1 MSSGATSR
9 AGGVDAA
16 PLFCDAI
23 ITEQIETQPGFF
35 RLLCRVPAA
44 FPDPAPGQ
52 FVQLRVGCGGHSA
65 GSDPLLPRPYGI
77 VDFRRVDGAAT
88 FELYY
93 GVVGL
98 GTRILAGL
106 PVGSRLPC
114 LGPLGRGYRVDPERT
129 PILVAGGR
137 GVAPLLM
144 VYAAERPRRT
154 RVPFVYGFRTAAL
167 GFGLERIDPEDQFL
181 ATDDGSLGR
190 RGTAL
195 AALAALPEGLLRSG
209 ALYACGPEVL
219 LKRTALFALERGIPC
234 QVSLEAP
241 FACGVGIC
249 RGCAIPA
256 AAHDGYLMCC
266 SDGPVFR
273 AEDVRWEAMP

>member
-1 MSSGATSR
+1 MSVLESTSASP
-9 AGGVDAA
+9 AGGG
-16 PLFCDAI
+16 AI
-23 ITEQIETQPGFF
+23 ACTAVIVEQVQTQPGFH
-35 RLLCRVPAA
+35 RLICRVPAA
-44 FPDPAPGQ
+44 FADPTPGQ
-52 FVQLRVGCGGHSA
+52 FVQLRLGFG

-77 VDFRRVDGAAT
+77 AGFRRTPEGAE

-93 GVVGL
+93 GVVGMA
-98 GTRILAGL
+98 TRILAGL
-106 PVGSRLPC
+106 PPGAEIPC
-114 LGPLGRGYRVDPERT
+114 LGPLGRGYRIDPERV

-144 VYAAERPRRT
+144 VYAAERPRRP

-167 GFGLERIDPEDQFL
+167 GFGIDRIADADRHL
-181 ATDDGSLGR
+181 ATDDGTLGR
-190 RGTAL
+190 RGTPVDLL
-195 AALAALPEGLLRSG
+195 ADLPADLLQG
-209 ALYACGPEVL
+209 AALYACGPEIL

-241 FACGVGIC
+241 FACGFGIC

-256 AAHDGYLMCC
+256 AADDGYLMCC

-273 AEDVRWEAMP
+273 ADEVRWEAMP